1 MSRIGRE
8 PITIP
13 SGVEVTLGAG
23 NEITVK
29 GPLGTLC
36 EKMHDSMTI
45 TRDGD
50 VLTVTRP
57 NDDKEM
63 RSLHGLT
70 RALLFNMVQG
80 VTQGYSKKLEINGVG
95 YRAEKSGTKLN
106 LYHPQCG

>member
-50 VLTVTRP
+50 VRV
-57 NDDKEM
+57 
-63 RSLHGLT
+63 
-70 RALLFNMVQG
+70 
-80 VTQGYSKKLEINGVG
+80 
-95 YRAEKSGTKLN
+95 
-106 LYHPQCG
+106 